1 MFDSPTH
8 ATAAWGEILLLVITN
23 LRISQIWIFLI
34 FELENATRQWSLLIV
49 PLLSQPCVN
58 SLLFFWNTWQTTF
71 YFLYLIYFAFLAVSG
86 FLQIENE
93 NYLISQE
100 LDTAVLKAFLVFI
113 AFTNM
118 RTKAKE
124 TKVNIKDVFQRTL
137 KLFVL
142 D

>member
-1 MFDSPTH
+1 M
-8 ATAAWGEILLLVITN
+8 
-23 LRISQIWIFLI
+23 
-34 FELENATRQWSLLIV
+34 
-49 PLLSQPCVN
+49 
-58 SLLFFWNTWQTTF
+58 
-71 YFLYLIYFAFLAVSG
+71 IYFAFLAVSG